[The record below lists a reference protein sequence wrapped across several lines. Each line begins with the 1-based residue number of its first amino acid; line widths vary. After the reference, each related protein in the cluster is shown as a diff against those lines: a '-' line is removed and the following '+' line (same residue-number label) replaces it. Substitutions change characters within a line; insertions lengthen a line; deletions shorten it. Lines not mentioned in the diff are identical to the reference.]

1 MSDMPN
7 DDQTSQGPKRRRFT
21 LSRRTTSSLAAD
33 PSSSHFDLAAEDPN
47 WDAEWEGY
55 AAGNETQTQSGLGQ
69 LQGIVQ
75 LPTGQVELRGEF
87 PQEVLDTLRDLLTVE
102 SELNA
107 AQEASP
113 RFDTEEQGVLPRL
126 SFWFTAE
133 GDHGAETDGAWRLEK
148 DDAGVIE
155 FGQET
160 STLFP
165 ALWKQLL
172 IISAELNPSVLHL
185 CAPCLELD
193 GYGLVIAGGPSAIRD
208 QLIEELIRSG
218 AAYLTADDLVLH
230 QGTRTVFGSPSP
242 RVTTNAL
249 GMQQFE
255 AASAGTQIVRQCAV
269 GLILVLGEEE
279 AEVASSLSDLELLS
293 ELEPVS
299 KLAPL
304 SMAQTTNEL
313 LSSRSFSGSQQGPA
327 NGIALEMTALL
338 VAGSSC
344 VTASAPTTQDE
355 LDRLVQELQALL
367 PPDRRRLAVLHR
379 LNLDQDSGQRVAGQ
393 PVAGKRVAGEFQPVS
408 HMMRFD
414 QDALLFAAESQRVE
428 DSDSTSF
435 VPRAE
440 VLTPDQA
447 DQLIAQSERN
457 AERNRPEAWPTPSA
471 FGLTDCP
478 SGKAAQA
485 LWQGL
490 ALPENGKAG
499 DMPSGVAVE
508 LLSRDLLQAPQAT
521 QDKVLHAHVLAQRH
535 AHEVAGALSWVL
547 RVAAEVDVH
556 PVVFG
561 SLLQVWDGRLPEHFT
576 DIGQLDLLIR
586 NSEIDRLLERL
597 ENQGFQL
604 EARKLSKKAV
614 DTDIEYNLRHPAI
627 PEVVIALHATLAAGP
642 FGLLVDP
649 DEFHDRA
656 VPVQVREHWVKG
668 LHPEHRFVAACVAAS
683 AWQTTESISESVS
696 VGTDDDAPMQS
707 VNKSGS
713 AAPSI
718 AQLREVVMTAPS
730 SEELLMSAVECSS
743 RLGAASKVFS
753 AVRQADEVLPGLP
766 VWLVQRARQ
775 DAGLPP
781 ERESGLRSR
790 LRSRKSDRSR

>member
-7 DDQTSQGPKRRRFT
+7 DDQTSQGPKRRRFSF
-21 LSRRTTSSLAAD
+21 SRRITGFPPAD
-33 PSSSHFDLAAEDPN
+33 PSSSHFGLAEEDPN

-55 AAGNETQTQSGLGQ
+55 AAGKEASAQSSLGQ
-69 LQGIVQ
+69 LQAVVQ

-87 PQEVLDTLRDLLTVE
+87 PQEVLDVLRDLLTVE

-107 AQEASP
+107 AQKESP

-148 DDAGVIE
+148 DDAELVE
-155 FGQET
+155 FGHET
-160 STLFP
+160 SELFP

-172 IISAELNPSVLHL
+172 IMSAELNPSVLHL
-185 CAPCLELD
+185 CAPCLELN

-208 QLIEELIRSG
+208 QLFEELIRSG

-242 RVTTNAL
+242 RVATNAL

-279 AEVASSLSDLELLS
+279 AEAASSLSDLE
-293 ELEPVS
+293 PVS
-299 KLAPL
+299 KLGPL

-313 LSSRSFSGSQQGPA
+313 LSCRSLSESQQGPS

-344 VTASAPTTQDE
+344 VTAPAPTTQDE

-379 LNLDQDSGQRVAGQ
+379 LNLDQDSVQ

-428 DSDSTSF
+428 DSDNTSF

-490 ALPENGKAG
+490 ALPETGQG
-499 DMPSGVAVE
+499 VDMPSGVAVE

-521 QDKVLHAHVLAQRH
+521 LDKVLHAHVLAQRH
-535 AHEVAGALSWVL
+535 AHEVAGALVWVL
-547 RVAAEVDVH
+547 RVAAEVEVQ

-586 NSEIDRLLERL
+586 NSQIERLLSRL
-597 ENQGFQL
+597 GTQGFQS
-604 EARKLSKKAV
+604 ETRKLSKKAV

>member
-1 MSDMPN
+1 MSDLPT
-7 DDQTSQGPKRRRFT
+7 DDQGLQRPKRIRFPF
-21 LSRRTTSSLAAD
+21 SRRTTSSPPAD
-33 PSSSHFDLAAEDPN
+33 PSTSHFDLAEEDSN

-55 AAGNETQTQSGLGQ
+55 AAGNEALTQSGLGQ
-69 LQGIVQ
+69 LQAVVQ
-75 LPTGQVELRGEF
+75 LPMGQVELRGEF
-87 PQEVLDTLRDLLTVE
+87 PQEVLDILSDLLTVE

-107 AQEASP
+107 AQEESP
-113 RFDTEEQGVLPRL
+113 HFDTEEQGVLPRL

-148 DDAGVIE
+148 DAAEVVE

-160 STLFP
+160 SALFP

-185 CAPCLELD
+185 CVPCLELN

-230 QGTRTVFGSPSP
+230 EGTRTVFGSPSP
-242 RVTTNAL
+242 RVATNAL

-255 AASAGTQIVRQCAV
+255 ASIVGTQIVRQCAV

-279 AEVASSLSDLELLS
+279 AEAASSLSDLER
-293 ELEPVS
+293 PG

-313 LSSRSFSGSQQGPA
+313 LRCRGLSGYQQGPT

-355 LDRLVQELQALL
+355 LDHLVHELQALL

-379 LNLDQDSGQRVAGQ
+379 LNLEQDPIQRVAGQ
-393 PVAGKRVAGEFQPVS
+393 RVAGEFQSVS

-414 QDALLFAAESQRVE
+414 QDALLFAAESQRIE
-428 DSDSTSF
+428 DSDRTSF
-435 VPRAE
+435 VPTAE

-457 AERNRPEAWPTPSA
+457 AVRNRPEAWPTPSA

-490 ALPENGKAG
+490 A
-499 DMPSGVAVE
+499 
-508 LLSRDLLQAPQAT
+508 
-521 QDKVLHAHVLAQRH
+521 
-535 AHEVAGALSWVL
+535 
-547 RVAAEVDVH
+547 
-556 PVVFG
+556 
-561 SLLQVWDGRLPEHFT
+561 
-576 DIGQLDLLIR
+576 
-586 NSEIDRLLERL
+586 
-597 ENQGFQL
+597 
-604 EARKLSKKAV
+604 
-614 DTDIEYNLRHPAI
+614 
-627 PEVVIALHATLAAGP
+627 
-642 FGLLVDP
+642 
-649 DEFHDRA
+649 
-656 VPVQVREHWVKG
+656 VP
-668 LHPEHRFVAACVAAS
+668 
-683 AWQTTESISESVS
+683 
-696 VGTDDDAPMQS
+696 
-707 VNKSGS
+707 
-713 AAPSI
+713 
-718 AQLREVVMTAPS
+718 
-730 SEELLMSAVECSS
+730 
-743 RLGAASKVFS
+743 
-753 AVRQADEVLPGLP
+753 
-766 VWLVQRARQ
+766 
-775 DAGLPP
+775 
-781 ERESGLRSR
+781 
-790 LRSRKSDRSR
+790 

>member
-1 MSDMPN
+1 MSDMPT
-7 DDQTSQGPKRRRFT
+7 DDQGLQRPKRIRFPF
-21 LSRRTTSSLAAD
+21 SRRTTSSPPAD
-33 PSSSHFDLAAEDPN
+33 PSTSHFDLAEEDPN

-55 AAGNETQTQSGLGQ
+55 AAGNEALTQSGLGQ
-69 LQGIVQ
+69 LQVVVQ
-75 LPTGQVELRGEF
+75 LPMGQVELRGEF
-87 PQEVLDTLRDLLTVE
+87 PQEVLDILSDLLTVE

-107 AQEASP
+107 AQEESP

-148 DDAGVIE
+148 NDAGVVAA
-155 FGQET
+155 GQET
-160 STLFP
+160 SELFP

-185 CAPCLELD
+185 CVPCLELN
-193 GYGLVIAGGPSAIRD
+193 GYGLVIAGGPSAIRA

-230 QGTRTVFGSPSP
+230 EGTRTVFGSPSP
-242 RVTTNAL
+242 RVVTNAL
-249 GMQQFE
+249 GMQQLE
-255 AASAGTQIVRQCAV
+255 AASVGTQIVRQCAV

-279 AEVASSLSDLELLS
+279 AEAASSLSDLER
-293 ELEPVS
+293 PG

-313 LSSRSFSGSQQGPA
+313 LRCRGLSGYQQGPT

-355 LDRLVQELQALL
+355 LDHLVHELQALL

-379 LNLDQDSGQRVAGQ
+379 LNLEQDPIQRVAGQ
-393 PVAGKRVAGEFQPVS
+393 RVAGEFQSVS

-414 QDALLFAAESQRVE
+414 QDALLFAAESQRIE
-428 DSDSTSF
+428 DSDRTSF
-435 VPRAE
+435 VPTAE

-457 AERNRPEAWPTPSA
+457 AVRNRPEAWPTPSA

-490 ALPENGKAG
+490 SLSETGQG
-499 DMPSGVAVE
+499 VDMPSGVAVE

-547 RVAAEVDVH
+547 RVAAEVDVQ

-586 NSEIDRLLERL
+586 NSEIERLLARL
-597 ENQGFQL
+597 GTQGFQS
-604 EARKLSKKAV
+604 ETRKLSKKAV

-683 AWQTTESISESVS
+683 AWQTSESISESVA
-696 VGTDDDAPMQS
+696 VGTDDDAHMQS
-707 VNKSGS
+707 VKKLGP

-775 DAGLPP
+775 DAGLPA
-781 ERESGLRSR
+781 ERETGLRSR

>member
-1 MSDMPN
+1 MSDMPT
-7 DDQTSQGPKRRRFT
+7 DDQGLQRPKRIRFPF
-21 LSRRTTSSLAAD
+21 SRRTTSSPPAD
-33 PSSSHFDLAAEDPN
+33 PSTSHFDLAEEDPN

-55 AAGNETQTQSGLGQ
+55 AAGNEALTQSGLGQ
-69 LQGIVQ
+69 LQVVVQ
-75 LPTGQVELRGEF
+75 LPMGQVELRGEF
-87 PQEVLDTLRDLLTVE
+87 PQEVLDILSDLLTVE

-107 AQEASP
+107 AQEESP

-148 DDAGVIE
+148 DAAEVVE

-160 STLFP
+160 SALFP

-185 CAPCLELD
+185 CVPCLELN
-193 GYGLVIAGGPSAIRD
+193 GYGLVIAGGPSAIRA

-230 QGTRTVFGSPSP
+230 EGTRTVFGSPSP
-242 RVTTNAL
+242 RVVTNAL
-249 GMQQFE
+249 GMQQLE
-255 AASAGTQIVRQCAV
+255 AASVGTQIVRQCAV

-279 AEVASSLSDLELLS
+279 AEAASSLSDLER
-293 ELEPVS
+293 PG

-313 LSSRSFSGSQQGPA
+313 LRCRGLSGYQQGPT

-355 LDRLVQELQALL
+355 LDHLVHELQALL

-379 LNLDQDSGQRVAGQ
+379 LNLEQDPIQRVAGQ
-393 PVAGKRVAGEFQPVS
+393 RVAGEFQSVS

-414 QDALLFAAESQRVE
+414 QDALLFAAESQRIE
-428 DSDSTSF
+428 DSDRTSF
-435 VPRAE
+435 VPTAE

-457 AERNRPEAWPTPSA
+457 AVRNRPEAWPTPSA

-490 ALPENGKAG
+490 SLSETGQG
-499 DMPSGVAVE
+499 VDMPSGVAVE

-547 RVAAEVDVH
+547 RVAAEVDVQ

-586 NSEIDRLLERL
+586 NSEIERLLARL
-597 ENQGFQL
+597 GTQGFQS
-604 EARKLSKKAV
+604 ETRKLSKKAV

-683 AWQTTESISESVS
+683 AWQTSESISESVA
-696 VGTDDDAPMQS
+696 VGTDDDAHMQS
-707 VNKSGS
+707 VKKLGP

-775 DAGLPP
+775 DAGLPA
-781 ERESGLRSR
+781 ERETGLRSR

>member
-1 MSDMPN
+1 MSDMPK
-7 DDQTSQGPKRRRFT
+7 DDQGLQRPKRPRFPF
-21 LSRRTTSSLAAD
+21 SRRTTSSPPAD
-33 PSSSHFDLAAEDPN
+33 PSSSHFDLAEEDPN

-55 AAGNETQTQSGLGQ
+55 AAGNEALTQSGLGQ
-69 LQGIVQ
+69 LQAVVQ

-87 PQEVLDTLRDLLTVE
+87 PQEVLGVLSDLLKDE
-102 SELNA
+102 SDQNA
-107 AQEASP
+107 AHEDSP
-113 RFDTEEQGVLPRL
+113 SFDTEEQGVLPRL
-126 SFWFTAE
+126 SLWFAAE
-133 GDHGAETDGAWRLEK
+133 SEQGAESAGAWRLEK
-148 DDAGVIE
+148 DDAGVVE

-160 STLFP
+160 SALFP

-185 CAPCLELD
+185 CVPCLELN
-193 GYGLVIAGGPSAIRD
+193 GHGLVIAGGTSAIRD

-242 RVTTNAL
+242 RVATNAL
-249 GMQQFE
+249 GSQQFE
-255 AASAGTQIVRQCAV
+255 AASASTQIVGQCAV

-279 AEVASSLSDLELLS
+279 ADAASSLSDLE
-293 ELEPVS
+293 PRG

-313 LSSRSFSGSQQGPA
+313 LSCRSLSHSQLGPS

-344 VTASAPTTQDE
+344 VAASAPTTQEE
-355 LDRLVQELQALL
+355 LDQLLRELHAVL

-379 LNLDQDSGQRVAGQ
+379 LVQDQDSVQRVAGESL
-393 PVAGKRVAGEFQPVS
+393 PVA
-408 HMMRFD
+408 HMMCFD
-414 QDALLFAAESQRVE
+414 QDALLFAAEAERIE
-428 DSDSTSF
+428 DPESTS
-435 VPRAE
+435 VAPTAE
-440 VLTPDQA
+440 VLTPEQA
-447 DQLIAQSERN
+447 DQLIAQSERR
-457 AERNRPEAWPTPSA
+457 AARNRPEVWPTPSA

-490 ALPENGKAG
+490 ALPEHGQGG
-499 DMPSGVAVE
+499 DLPSGVAVE
-508 LLSRDLLQAPQAT
+508 LLSRDVLQAPQVT
-521 QDKVLHAHVLAQRH
+521 QEKVLHGHVLAQRH
-535 AHEVAGALSWVL
+535 AHEVAGALIWVL
-547 RVAAEVDVH
+547 RVATEVEVQ

-561 SLLQVWDGRLPEHFT
+561 SLLQAWDGRLPEHFI
-576 DIGQLDLLIR
+576 DVGQLDLLIR

-597 ENQGFQL
+597 GTQGFQL

-614 DTDIEYNLRHPAI
+614 DTDIEYSLRHPAI

-668 LHPEHRFVAACVAAS
+668 LHPEHRFIAACVAAS
-683 AWQTTESISESVS
+683 AWQTRESISESVL
-696 VGTDDDAPMQS
+696 VGTDEDALVS
-707 VNKSGS
+707 SGRDS
-713 AAPSI
+713 GLAAPSI

-743 RLGAASKVFS
+743 RLGATSKVFS

-775 DAGLPP
+775 DAGLPT
-781 ERESGLRSR
+781 ERERGLRSR
-790 LRSRKSDRSR
+790 LRSRGRSG

>member
-1 MSDMPN
+1 VSDMPKE
-7 DDQTSQGPKRRRFT
+7 DHRAQRPKRRGFT

-33 PSSSHFDLAAEDPN
+33 SSSSHFDLAAEDPN

-55 AAGNETQTQSGLGQ
+55 AAGNEAQTQSGLGQ
-69 LQGIVQ
+69 LQAIMQ

-87 PQEVLDTLRDLLTVE
+87 PQEVLDVLRDLLTVE

-133 GDHGAETDGAWRLEK
+133 GHHGAETDGAWRLEK
-148 DDAGVIE
+148 DDADVVE

-160 STLFP
+160 SELFP

-172 IISAELNPSVLHL
+172 IMSAELNPSVLHL
-185 CAPCLELD
+185 CVPCLELN

-242 RVTTNAL
+242 RVATNAL

-279 AEVASSLSDLELLS
+279 AEAASSLSDLELLS

-313 LSSRSFSGSQQGPA
+313 LSCRSLSESQQGPS

-344 VTASAPTTQDE
+344 VTAPAPTTQDE

-379 LNLDQDSGQRVAGQ
+379 LNLEQDSIQ
-393 PVAGKRVAGEFQPVS
+393 PVAGKRVAGEMQPVS

-490 ALPENGKAG
+490 SLPETGQG
-499 DMPSGVAVE
+499 VDMPSGVAVE
-508 LLSRDLLQAPQAT
+508 LLSRGLLEAPQAT

-535 AHEVAGALSWVL
+535 AHEVAGALISVL
-547 RVAAEVDVH
+547 GVAAEVDVQ

-586 NSEIDRLLERL
+586 NSELERL
-597 ENQGFQL
+597 LARLGTQGFQS
-604 EARKLSKKAV
+604 ETRKLSKKAV

-683 AWQTTESISESVS
+683 ASHTTESISESVS

-718 AQLREVVMTAPS
+718 AQLREVVMIAPS

-775 DAGLPP
+775 DAGLPA
-781 ERESGLRSR
+781 EREMGLRSR

>member
-7 DDQTSQGPKRRRFT
+7 NDQTSQGPKRRRFSF
-21 LSRRTTSSLAAD
+21 SRRIGGFPPAD
-33 PSSSHFDLAAEDPN
+33 PSASHFGLAEEDPN

-87 PQEVLDTLRDLLTVE
+87 QQDVLDTLRDLLTVE

-107 AQEASP
+107 AQKESP

-148 DDAGVIE
+148 NDAGVVAA
-155 FGQET
+155 GQET
-160 STLFP
+160 SELFP

-185 CAPCLELD
+185 CVPCLELN
-193 GYGLVIAGGPSAIRD
+193 GYGLVIAGGPSSIRE

-279 AEVASSLSDLELLS
+279 AEVASSLSDLEPVS

-304 SMAQTTNEL
+304 SMAQTTNVL
-313 LSSRSFSGSQQGPA
+313 LGSRSLSESQQGPS

-344 VTASAPTTQDE
+344 VTASAPSTQNDV
-355 LDRLVQELQALL
+355 DQLVQELQALL

-393 PVAGKRVAGEFQPVS
+393 RVAGELQPAS

-428 DSDSTSF
+428 DSESTSF

-485 LWQGL
+485 LWKGLSLSEAGQGV
-490 ALPENGKAG
+490 

-508 LLSRDLLQAPQAT
+508 LLSRDLLEAPQAT

-547 RVAAEVDVH
+547 RVAAEVDVQ

-586 NSEIDRLLERL
+586 NSEIERLLARL
-597 ENQGFQL
+597 GTQGFQS
-604 EARKLSKKAV
+604 ETRKLSKKAV

-775 DAGLPP
+775 DAGLPT
-781 ERESGLRSR
+781 EREMGLRSR
-790 LRSRKSDRSR
+790 LRRRKSDRSR

>member
-1 MSDMPN
+1 MPT
-7 DDQTSQGPKRRRFT
+7 DDQGSQRPKRIRFPF
-21 LSRRTTSSLAAD
+21 SRRTTSSPPAD
-33 PSSSHFDLAAEDPN
+33 PSSSHFDLAEEDPN

-55 AAGNETQTQSGLGQ
+55 AAGNEALTQSGLGQ
-69 LQGIVQ
+69 LQAVVQ

-87 PQEVLDTLRDLLTVE
+87 PQEVLGVLSDLLKDE
-102 SELNA
+102 SDLNA
-107 AQEASP
+107 AHEDSP
-113 RFDTEEQGVLPRL
+113 SFDTEEQGVLPRL
-126 SFWFTAE
+126 SLWFAAE
-133 GDHGAETDGAWRLEK
+133 SDQGAESAGAWRLEK
-148 DDAGVIE
+148 DDAGVVE

-160 STLFP
+160 SALFP

-185 CAPCLELD
+185 CVPCLELN
-193 GYGLVIAGGPSAIRD
+193 GHGLVIAGGTSAIRD

-230 QGTRTVFGSPSP
+230 EGTRTVFGSPSP
-242 RVTTNAL
+242 RVATNAL
-249 GMQQFE
+249 GSQQFE
-255 AASAGTQIVRQCAV
+255 AASASTQIVGQCAV
-269 GLILVLGEEE
+269 GLILVLDEEE
-279 AEVASSLSDLELLS
+279 ADAASSLSDLE
-293 ELEPVS
+293 PRG

-304 SMAQTTNEL
+304 SMAQTTNVL
-313 LSSRSFSGSQQGPA
+313 LGSRSLSESQQGPS

-344 VTASAPTTQDE
+344 VTASAPSTQNDV
-355 LDRLVQELQALL
+355 DQLVQELQAVL

-393 PVAGKRVAGEFQPVS
+393 RVAGELQPAS

-428 DSDSTSF
+428 DSESTSF

-457 AERNRPEAWPTPSA
+457 ALRHRPEPWPAPSA

-485 LWQGL
+485 LWKGLSLSEAGQGV
-490 ALPENGKAG
+490 

-547 RVAAEVDVH
+547 RVATEVEVQ

-586 NSEIDRLLERL
+586 NSEIERLLARL
-597 ENQGFQL
+597 GTQGFQS
-604 EARKLSKKAV
+604 ETRKLSKKAV

-627 PEVVIALHATLAAGP
+627 PEVAVALHATLAAGP

-775 DAGLPP
+775 DAGLPT
-781 ERESGLRSR
+781 EREMGLRSR
-790 LRSRKSDRSR
+790 LRRRKSDRSR

>member
-7 DDQTSQGPKRRRFT
+7 DDQSSQGPKRRRFSF
-21 LSRRTTSSLAAD
+21 SRRITGFPPAD
-33 PSSSHFDLAAEDPN
+33 PSSSHFGLAEEDPN

-55 AAGNETQTQSGLGQ
+55 AAGNEALTQSGLGQ
-69 LQGIVQ
+69 LQAVVQ

-87 PQEVLDTLRDLLTVE
+87 PQAVLDVLRDLLIDQ
-102 SELNA
+102 SEQTA
-107 AQEASP
+107 AQADSP

-126 SFWFTAE
+126 NLWFEAE
-133 GDHGAETDGAWRLEK
+133 GDQDADPTSEVSGRWRLEK
-148 DDAGVIE
+148 NDAGVVAA
-155 FGQET
+155 GQET
-160 STLFP
+160 AELFP

-172 IISAELNPSVLHL
+172 VISAELKPSVLHL
-185 CAPCLELD
+185 GVPCLELN
-193 GYGLVIAGGPSAIRD
+193 GHGLVIAGGPSAIRE
-208 QLIEELIRSG
+208 QLIEELISSG
-218 AAYLTADDLVLH
+218 AAYLTSDDLVLQ

-242 RVTTNAL
+242 RATTSAA
-249 GMQQFE
+249 GTQEFE
-255 AASAGTQIVRQCAV
+255 AATATTQIVNQCAV
-269 GLILVLGEEE
+269 GLILVLEDDEGE
-279 AEVASSLSDLELLS
+279 AVSSLS

-304 SMAQTTNEL
+304 SMAQTTNL
-313 LSSRSFSGSQQGPA
+313 LLGSRSLSASQQGPS

-355 LDRLVQELQALL
+355 LDRLVHELQALL

-379 LNLDQDSGQRVAGQ
+379 LILEQGSLQPVAGQRVAGESQ
-393 PVAGKRVAGEFQPVS
+393 PVA

-414 QDALLFAAESQRVE
+414 QDALLFAPEAQRTE
-428 DSDSTSF
+428 DSESTS
-435 VPRAE
+435 VAPIAE
-440 VLTPDQA
+440 VLTPEQA
-447 DQLIAQSERN
+447 DQLVAQSDRKT
-457 AERNRPEAWPTPSA
+457 ARNRPEAWPTPSA

-490 ALPENGKAG
+490 ALPETGQG
-499 DMPSGVAVE
+499 VDMPSGVAVE

-521 QDKVLHAHVLAQRH
+521 LDKVLHAHVLAQRH
-535 AHEVAGALSWVL
+535 AHEVAGALIWVL
-547 RVAAEVDVH
+547 RVAAEVDVQ

-561 SLLQVWDGRLPEHFT
+561 SLMQEWDGRLPEHFT

-597 ENQGFQL
+597 GTQGFQF
-604 EARKLSKKAV
+604 ETRKLSKKAV
-614 DTDIEYNLRHPAI
+614 DTDIEHSVRHPAI

-649 DEFHDRA
+649 NEFHDRA
-656 VPVQVREHWVKG
+656 VPVQVRGQWVKG
-668 LHPEHRFVAACVAAS
+668 LHPEHRFIAACVAVS
-683 AWQTTESISESVS
+683 AWQTRESISESVS
-696 VGTDDDAPMQS
+696 VGTDEDALVQS
-707 VNKSGS
+707 GRDSGPS
-713 AAPSI
+713 APSI

-743 RLGAASKVFS
+743 RLGATSKVFS
-753 AVRQADEVLPGLP
+753 AVRQADEALPGLP
-766 VWLVQRARQ
+766 VWLVQRARL
-775 DAGLPP
+775 DAGLPA
-781 ERESGLRSR
+781 ERERGLRSR
-790 LRSRKSDRSR
+790 LRSRVRSR

>member
-1 MSDMPN
+1 MSDMPT
-7 DDQTSQGPKRRRFT
+7 DDQGLQRPKRIRFPF
-21 LSRRTTSSLAAD
+21 SRRTTSSPPAD
-33 PSSSHFDLAAEDPN
+33 PSTSHFDLAEEDPN

-55 AAGNETQTQSGLGQ
+55 AAGNEALTQSGLGQ
-69 LQGIVQ
+69 LQAVVQ
-75 LPTGQVELRGEF
+75 LPMGQVELRGEF
-87 PQEVLDTLRDLLTVE
+87 PQEVLDILSDLLTVQ

-107 AQEASP
+107 AQEESP
-113 RFDTEEQGVLPRL
+113 HFDTEEHGVLPRL

-148 DDAGVIE
+148 NDAGVVAA
-155 FGQET
+155 GQET
-160 STLFP
+160 SELFP

-185 CAPCLELD
+185 CVPCLELN

-218 AAYLTADDLVLH
+218 VAYLTADDLVLH
-230 QGTRTVFGSPSP
+230 EGTRTVFGSPSP
-242 RVTTNAL
+242 RVVTNAL

-255 AASAGTQIVRQCAV
+255 AASVGTQIVRQCAV

-279 AEVASSLSDLELLS
+279 AEAASSLSDLER
-293 ELEPVS
+293 PG

-313 LSSRSFSGSQQGPA
+313 LRCRGLSGYQQGPT

-355 LDRLVQELQALL
+355 LDHLVHELQALL

-379 LNLDQDSGQRVAGQ
+379 LNLEQDPIQRVAGQ
-393 PVAGKRVAGEFQPVS
+393 RVAGEFQSVS

-414 QDALLFAAESQRVE
+414 QDALLFAAESQRIE
-428 DSDSTSF
+428 DSDRTSF
-435 VPRAE
+435 VPTAE

-457 AERNRPEAWPTPSA
+457 AVRNRPEAWPTPSA

-490 ALPENGKAG
+490 AVPEIGKAG

-547 RVAAEVDVH
+547 RVAAEVDVQ

-586 NSEIDRLLERL
+586 NSEIERLLARL
-597 ENQGFQL
+597 GTQGFQS
-604 EARKLSKKAV
+604 ETRKLSKKAV

-683 AWQTTESISESVS
+683 AWQTSESISESVA
-696 VGTDDDAPMQS
+696 VGTDDDAHMQS
-707 VNKSGS
+707 VKKLGP

-775 DAGLPP
+775 DAGLPA
-781 ERESGLRSR
+781 ERETGLRSR